1 MEYELSYGKIKE
13 KIEIPDNIKVEILP
27 PVNPPKEDLNLI
39 IPKLKKECE
48 EFFSSGRSF
57 LIIVN
62 DYTRPTPTSEILSLI
77 DEYFLNKEV
86 YFLVALGS
94 HRKPDEKE
102 NIRIFG
108 NYYEKYKE
116 KIFYHDCKE
125 KGELIYLG
133 KTSFNTPI
141 YLNKLISKVDKILT
155 INSIEP
161 HYFAGY
167 TGGRKTFLPGIAGY
181 ETISANHLLSLD
193 KRASL
198 LSLKDNPVSLDMTE
212 VAERVEKP
220 IFSIQVIVDQ
230 NKEIYS
236 LCFGNLFSSFE
247 EGVKLA
253 EKVFCI
259 PIKEKYDLV
268 VALIQPPYDVN
279 FYQAQKGLENAKM
292 ALKEKG
298 IIILVSNCEKGIGEE
313 EFINIMKIANS
324 PEEVIE
330 EIKKNFVLGYHKSA
344 KLAELLT
351 WAEIYTV
358 VGIPNEIVEA
368 IFMKPFKKINDALS
382 YAIKNNNIKNILI
395 LPDASLMLPTL
406 TK

>member
-1 MEYELSYGKIKE
+1 MEYEISYGKIKE
-13 KIEIPDNIKVEILP
+13 KIEVPNNIKVDILRP
-27 PVNPPKEDLNLI
+27 INPPKIDLNLL
-39 IPKLKKECE
+39 IPKLKKECQ
-48 EFFSSGRSF
+48 EFFSSGNSF

-62 DYTRPTPTSEILSLI
+62 DYTRPTPTSEILSFI
-77 DEYFLNKEV
+77 EKYFLNKEV

-102 NIRIFG
+102 NFQIFG
-108 NYYEKYKE
+108 NYYEKYRE
-116 KIFYHDCKE
+116 KIFYHNFKE
-125 KGELIYLG
+125 KEELIYLG

-141 YLNKLISKVDKILT
+141 YLNKLIEKVDKIIT

-181 ETISANHLLSLD
+181 ETITANHFLSLN
-193 KRASL
+193 REATL
-198 LSLKDNPVSLDMTE
+198 LALKDNPVSCDMEE
-212 VAERVEKP
+212 VSKAVEKP

-230 NKEIYS
+230 NKEIHT
-236 LCFGNLFSSFE
+236 LTFGNLYSSFE

-253 EKVFCI
+253 ERVFCI

-268 VALIQPPYDVN
+268 IALIQPPYDVN

-292 ALKEKG
+292 ALKENGK
-298 IIILVSNCEKGIGEE
+298 IILASNCEKGIGEE
-313 EFINIMKIANS
+313 EFINIMKQADS
-324 PEEVIE
+324 PKEVIE
-330 EIKKNFVLGYHKSA
+330 KIKKNFVLGYHKSA
-344 KLAELLT
+344 KIAELLT
-351 WAEIYTV
+351 WAEVYAV
-358 VGIPNEIVEA
+358 VGVEKEVVESV
-368 IFMKPFKKINDALS
+368 FMRPFKTINDAFN

>member
-1 MEYELSYGKIKE
+1 MEFEVSYGKIKE
-13 KIEIPDNIKVEILP
+13 KIEIPDNIKVDVLSPI
-27 PVNPPKEDLNLI
+27 NPQKEDLNLI
-39 IPKLKKECE
+39 VPKLKKECE
-48 EFFSSGRSF
+48 KFFSSGKSF
-57 LIIVN
+57 LVIVN
-62 DYTRPTPTSEILSLI
+62 DYTRPTPTSQILSLI
-77 DEYFLNKEV
+77 EEYFLNKDV

-102 NIRIFG
+102 NIQIFG
-108 NYYEKYKE
+108 DYYRKYKE
-116 KIFYHDCKE
+116 RIFYHNCKE
-125 KGELIYLG
+125 KEDLIYLG

-141 YLNKLISKVDKILT
+141 YLNKLITKVDKIVA

-181 ETISANHLLSLD
+181 ETISANHFLSLN
-193 KRASL
+193 KEATL
-198 LSLKDNPVSLDMTE
+198 LALKNNPVSSDMEE
-212 VAERVEKP
+212 VAKAVEKP

-236 LCFGNLFSSFE
+236 LTFGGLFSSFE

-259 PIKEKYDLV
+259 PIKEKYDIV
-268 VALIQPPYDVN
+268 IALIQPPYDVN

-298 IIILVSNCEKGIGEE
+298 IIILASTCEKGIGEE

-330 EIKKNFVLGYHKSA
+330 KIKKNFVLGYHKSA
-344 KLAELLT
+344 KMAELLT

-358 VGIPNEIVEA
+358 VGIPNEVVES
-368 IFMKPFKKINDALS
+368 IFMKPFKTINDALS
-382 YAIKNNNIKNILI
+382 YVMKNNNIRNILI

>member
-1 MEYELSYGKIKE
+1 MEYEISYGKIKE
-13 KIEIPDNIKVEILP
+13 KVEIPDNVKVDVLSPI
-27 PVNPPKEDLNLI
+27 NPPKEDLNLI
-39 IPKLKKECE
+39 IPKLKKECQ
-48 EFFSSGRSF
+48 EFFSSGKSF

-62 DYTRPTPTSEILSLI
+62 DYTRPTPTLEVLSFI
-77 DEYFLNKEV
+77 EECFLNKEI

-102 NIRIFG
+102 NIKIFG

-116 KIFYHDCKE
+116 RIFYHNYKE
-125 KGELIYLG
+125 KEDLVYLG

-141 YLNKLISKVDKILT
+141 YLNKLITKVDKIVT

-181 ETISANHLLSLD
+181 ETISANHFLSLD
-193 KRASL
+193 KRATL
-198 LSLKDNPVSLDMTE
+198 LALKDNPVSCDMEE
-212 VAERVEKP
+212 VAKAVEKP

-230 NKEIYS
+230 KKEIHS
-236 LCFGNLFSSFE
+236 LTFGDLSISFE

-268 VALIQPPYDVN
+268 IALIQPPYDVN

-292 ALKEKG
+292 ALKENG
-298 IIILVSNCEKGIGEE
+298 IIILASNCEKGIGEE

-324 PEEVIE
+324 PKEVIE
-330 EIKKNFVLGYHKSA
+330 KIRKNFILGYHKSA

-351 WAEIYTV
+351 WSEIYTV
-358 VGIPNEIVEA
+358 VGIPNEVVESV
-368 IFMKPFKKINDALS
+368 FMKPFKSINDALS
-382 YAIKNNNIKNILI
+382 YAIKKNDIKNVLI

>member
-1 MEYELSYGKIKE
+1 MEYEISYGKIKE
-13 KIEIPDNIKVEILP
+13 KIEIPNNIKFDILKP
-27 PVNPPKEDLNLI
+27 INPPKVNLELI
-39 IPKLKKECE
+39 IPKLKEECYQ
-48 EFFSSGRSF
+48 FFSSGNSF

-62 DYTRPTPTSEILSLI
+62 DYTRPTPTSQIISFIEECFS
-77 DEYFLNKEV
+77 NKEI

-102 NIRIFG
+102 NFKIFG
-108 NYYEKYKE
+108 NYYEKYKNR
-116 KIFYHDCKE
+116 IFYHNYKE
-125 KGELIYLG
+125 KEDLIYLG

-141 YLNKLISKVDKILT
+141 YLNKLIEKVDKIIT

-181 ETISANHLLSLD
+181 ETITANHFLSLNKKAD
-193 KRASL
+193 L
-198 LSLKDNPVSLDMTE
+198 LSLKNNPVSCDMEE
-212 VAERVEKP
+212 VAKRVEKP

-230 NKEIYS
+230 NKKIHS
-236 LCFGNLFSSFE
+236 LTFGNLFSSFG
-247 EGVKLA
+247 EGIELA
-253 EKVFCI
+253 NKVFCI

-268 VALIQPPYDVN
+268 IALIQPPYDVN

-298 IIILVSNCEKGIGEE
+298 KIILASACEKGIGEE
-313 EFINIMKIANS
+313 EFIEIMKQAIS
-324 PEEVIE
+324 PKEIIE
-330 EIKKNFVLGYHKSA
+330 KIKKNFVLGYQKSA

-351 WAEIYTV
+351 WAEIYTAVNIPDSV
-358 VGIPNEIVEA
+358 VES
-368 IFMKPFKKINDALS
+368 IFMKPFKTVNEAFN
-382 YAIKNNNIKNILI
+382 YAIKNNNIKNVLLI
-395 LPDASLMLPTL
+395 PDASLMLPTL